1 MREGTFMG
9 FHTAK
14 VVSGLKLGVI
24 LFIIS
29 EAMFFFS
36 IFWSYFHSSLAPT
49 VQIGCV

>member
-9 FHTAK
+9 FHTSK
-14 VVSGLKLGVI
+14 VVDGLKLGVI

-36 IFWSYFHSSLAPT
+36 IF
-49 VQIGCV
+49 